1 MGRKK
6 NDQNILYKKLN
17 LKKRELKLL
26 KRVWVSSKSW
36 DCVGSA
42 RILEAAFSKSPVTQ
56 RLKPKAFSISHDYE
70 SVRKFVKLHS

>member
-1 MGRKK
+1 M
-6 NDQNILYKKLN
+6 
-17 LKKRELKLL
+17 L